1 MSLPDPL
8 NQNLHFSRILR
19 PHVCTLKFESTGV
32 LNITDFASLA
42 IMAPSFVSNTLILF
56 SWDAL
61 PSLACEKD
69 RVGLSTGIFLI
80 LAKGSEHSTWVQ
92 QIKFCLLHVWHK
104 YQKWLKV
111 LIPNTVQKK
120 KKALLIR
127 SHSAGLSWFLPIPG
141 PGFSFDS
148 ASLIMCVFALVN
160 QGWVLWLTHRQP
172 WQIPPGEMLQGTNS
186 IMWSWLSHAR

>member
-120 KKALLIR
+120 KKKPYSLDLTLLGCLGFFPFR
-127 SHSAGLSWFLPIPG
+127 VLASPLTLQASSCAFL
-141 PGFSFDS
+141 
-148 ASLIMCVFALVN
+148 L
-160 QGWVLWLTHRQP
+160 
-172 WQIPPGEMLQGTNS
+172 
-186 IMWSWLSHAR
+186 